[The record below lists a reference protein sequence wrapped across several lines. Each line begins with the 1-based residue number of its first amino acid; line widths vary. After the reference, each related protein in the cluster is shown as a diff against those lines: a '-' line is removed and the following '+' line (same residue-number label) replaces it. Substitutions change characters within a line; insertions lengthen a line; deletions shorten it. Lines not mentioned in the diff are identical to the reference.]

1 MSKEKKYE
9 VHFDETM
16 QNLFLDMNRIQKDF
30 GLKRI
35 NSIILLKAL
44 LEEKNSILYD
54 FLCATTIS
62 KNPYKNIIQDCDQEL
77 KKLKKA
83 DCLDGTEKDF
93 QIILPDNQDT
103 ITSVLTVEVYNA
115 LVKTISTSMT
125 SDQFDE
131 ETEKDN
137 KDEENNEILI
147 NSEDLLSIF
156 ADDMPKEPLTIL
168 KNNGVYLDGLFD
180 YFDLLDEIYNLNEVE
195 GYENEVSSNSEKLPK
210 NLSDFVTVL
219 SSKYKGVSECEILG
233 RDKECR
239 DTMRILQKRGKKNV
253 ILVGEAGVGK
263 SSIAEKIAYDIANGN
278 CPDSLKDNVVFQL
291 NVNSSIAGT
300 TLRGMAEERFK
311 FLIEYLEKHENVIL
325 FIDEIHMAI
334 GAGETSAKGENDM
347 SNALKPFLAS
357 SKAKVI
363 GATTEKEYNKI
374 IATDSAFKRRFK
386 KIVVKEPKSKD
397 VYPMLKN
404 AIKAHEKFHGVT
416 ISKEMVEYAILIS
429 ACFNNTTKNPD
440 RTNDLIDTSMVIAK
454 EKGLKEVTRECILEN
469 FDINF
474 EKFKNMSIEEK
485 KATAYHEA
493 GHYLV
498 WRLSSNILKGEKGIA
513 VSIMPAEGYLGVTV
527 FDDMTDEVNI
537 NPNRDYFIKSFASDL
552 AGRIAEELFV
562 LDVNSGASA
571 DLKNAN
577 KKAYTMICNYAM
589 NNKDDYLTFIEDNNY
604 HMINEKTI
612 DYINQERAK
621 LLKDASE
628 YAKSILNDNR
638 ELLDKLVNALL
649 EKGILD
655 ENDLNEIFSK

>member
-1 MSKEKKYE
+1 MSKETKYE

-93 QIILPDNQDT
+93 QIILPDNQDP

-263 SSIAEKIAYDIANGN
+263 LSIAEKIAYDIANGN

-363 GATTEKEYNKI
+363 GATTEEEYNKI

-628 YAKSILNDNR
+628 YAKGILNDNR

>member
-16 QNLFLDMNRIQKDF
+16 QDLFLDMNRIQKDF

-93 QIILPDNQDT
+93 QIILPDNQEP
-103 ITSVLTVEVYNA
+103 ITSVLTEEVYNA

-131 ETEKDN
+131 KTEKDN

-195 GYENEVSSNSEKLPK
+195 GYENDEKLPK

-334 GAGETSAKGENDM
+334 GAGETSANGENDM

-363 GATTEKEYNKI
+363 GATTEEEYNKI

-485 KATAYHEA
+485 K
-493 GHYLV
+493 GNCI
-498 WRLSSNILKGEKGIA
+498 S
-513 VSIMPAEGYLGVTV
+513 
-527 FDDMTDEVNI
+527 
-537 NPNRDYFIKSFASDL
+537 
-552 AGRIAEELFV
+552 
-562 LDVNSGASA
+562 
-571 DLKNAN
+571 
-577 KKAYTMICNYAM
+577 
-589 NNKDDYLTFIEDNNY
+589 
-604 HMINEKTI
+604 
-612 DYINQERAK
+612 
-621 LLKDASE
+621 
-628 YAKSILNDNR
+628 
-638 ELLDKLVNALL
+638 
-649 EKGILD
+649 
-655 ENDLNEIFSK
+655 